1 MWYYDDQ
8 VFNDLE
14 EAVEIAT
21 NNWELASIQFPLRI
35 HRAKQY
41 QVNSI
46 SAQSLANELADTLVP
61 CSPSPWRRRDTP
73 KYLIECAI
81 ESFASEFP
89 DDDSFDD
96 WEPKPDRQRL
106 LWSIRLF
113 CLVNLPL
120 YRLMRWLGW
129 MQPMLP
135 DSWFSPRQHS
145 LGLGLLQR
153 EIGRWE
159 RLQNGE
165 GLLWTEDSD
174 NWDDVSWEDFC
185 EMFPELAGEVVA

>member
-1 MWYYDDQ
+1 
-8 VFNDLE
+8 
-14 EAVEIAT
+14 
-21 NNWELASIQFPLRI
+21 
-35 HRAKQY
+35 
-41 QVNSI
+41 
-46 SAQSLANELADTLVP
+46 
-61 CSPSPWRRRDTP
+61 
-73 KYLIECAI
+73 LIECAI

-129 MQPMLP
+129 MQPMRP

-165 GLLWTEDSD
+165 GLLWQEDPGK
-174 NWDDVSWEDFC
+174 WDDVSWDDFQ
-185 EMFPELAGEVVA
+185 EMFPEVVGEVVA

>member
-1 MWYYDDQ
+1 MDY
-8 VFNDLE
+8 
-14 EAVEIAT
+14 
-21 NNWELASIQFPLRI
+21 
-35 HRAKQY
+35 
-41 QVNSI
+41 
-46 SAQSLANELADTLVP
+46 LVAAFV
-61 CSPSPWRRRDTP
+61 C
-73 KYLIECAI
+73 
-81 ESFASEFP
+81 EFP

-120 YRLMRWLGW
+120 YRLMRLLKW
-129 MQPMLP
+129 MQPMRP
-135 DSWFSPRQHS
+135 DSWFNPRQHS

-165 GLLWTEDSD
+165 GLLWQADPG
-174 NWDDVSWEDFC
+174 NWDDVSWDDFQ
-185 EMFPELAGEVVA
+185 EMFPEVFEDDVADQAWEDYQQELAKATSPATPEAIAAVQAVVKAARKTLQGDG